1 MGALFFI
8 HVFIGSKFDP
18 SLADNICLRV
28 PSRSVRSFALFFA
41 VRKLAFHPD
50 VQ

>member
-1 MGALFFI
+1 MDALFSI

-28 PSRSVRSFALFFA
+28 PPRNFGRLALSHA
-41 VRKLAFHPD
+41 RLTRKTRLSAG
-50 VQ
+50 